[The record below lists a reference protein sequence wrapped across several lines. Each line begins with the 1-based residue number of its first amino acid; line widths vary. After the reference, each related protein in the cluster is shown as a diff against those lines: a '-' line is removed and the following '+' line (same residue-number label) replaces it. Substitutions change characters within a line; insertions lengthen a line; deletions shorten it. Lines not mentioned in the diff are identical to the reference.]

1 MTASAIILAGG
12 KGERLR
18 PYTEDRPKP
27 MVSIMGNPLIAYH
40 LKWLAASGF
49 QRVVI
54 CCGYKGDVIQDFFG
68 DGSKFGV
75 SISYCVEETPLG
87 RGGAFKAGLK
97 MLGNLDQLVLGM
109 NGDLMT
115 NLRIDEFRDF
125 HIKSGGVATVAT
137 VPLRSPYGV
146 VDVTE
151 NGTITSFREKPELP
165 FWVNAGIYLFNPE
178 IYDLLPEKGDHET
191 TAFQV
196 LAERKAL
203 KAFRT
208 NAFWRT
214 VDTVKDLTELR
225 NELEQAFFST
235 FLSPGSSPISPNLSP
250 GTMANTFPTVA

>member
-27 MVSIMGNPLIAYH
+27 MVSIMGNPLLAYH
-40 LKWLAASGF
+40 LRWLAASGF
-49 QRVVI
+49 QRVVM
-54 CCGYKGDVIQDFFG
+54 CCGYKSEVIQEFFG

-87 RGGAFKAGLK
+87 RGGAIKAGLK
-97 MLGNLDQLVLGM
+97 VLGAVDKPILAM

-115 NLRIDEFRDF
+115 NLRIDDFRAF
-125 HIKSGGVATVAT
+125 HIANGGMATVAT
-137 VPLRSPYGV
+137 VPLKSPYGV
-146 VDVTE
+146 VDVLE
-151 NGTITSFREKPELP
+151 DGTITSFREKPELP
-165 FWVNAGIYLFNPE
+165 FWINAGIYMFNPE
-178 IYDLLPEKGDHET
+178 IYDLLPDKGDHET
-191 TAFQV
+191 TAFQI
-196 LAERKAL
+196 LTDRKSL

-225 NELEQAFFST
+225 SELEQAFFSS
-235 FLSPGSSPISPNLSP
+235 FLSSGALP
-250 GTMANTFPTVA
+250 TTFPASV